1 MRVMIVEDDAETRA
15 LLSRALSRDGHAV
28 AEAASVAQ
36 ALDLA
41 AERECDLVVL
51 DLGLPDGEGT
61 SLCAELRRRGHG
73 APVLVLT
80 AHGAVSSRL
89 ACFDAGADDFL
100 AKPFAV
106 AELRARVRALGRR
119 GALPRGLSRR
129 VGDVE
134 LDVTARRATRGG
146 EALPITAREW
156 AVIELLAARE
166 GRVVPRGE
174 ILDIVW
180 GDDSARAAAS
190 LDVIVAR
197 IRRKLGDGA
206 LRTARGEGYA
216 LGDG

>member
-36 ALDLA
+36 ALELA
-41 AERECDLVVL
+41 SERECDLVVL

-61 SLCAELRRRGHG
+61 TLCAELRRRGHG

-166 GRVVPRGE
+166 EGGAAGRDPRHRVG
-174 ILDIVW
+174 
-180 GDDSARAAAS
+180 
-190 LDVIVAR
+190 
-197 IRRKLGDGA
+197 RRLG
-206 LRTARGEGYA
+206 ARGGEPRRDRGA
-216 LGDG
+216 HPAKARRRGAAHRAG